1 MECSQLVIPPYIYFR
16 FFTSLHSVLNNR
28 NFESRSPMSF
38 QANTRNPVIS
48 NVSERPHTI
57 TLALREILP
66 PYVRQNDKYLV
77 RNSLLRRVPL
87 GMVTLQKRIRET
99 SSSDS
104 QSYLKTTDIPILIG
118 VPLLIDFFHSTYTTV
133 GIQNLFDINTSL
145 GSIDLL
151 TEQIIII
158 DL

>member
-1 MECSQLVIPPYIYFR
+1 MRDS
-16 FFTSLHSVLNNR
+16 SLYLRSVQNDSN
-28 NFESRSPMSF
+28 
-38 QANTRNPVIS
+38 VIS
-48 NVSERPHTI
+48 NVGERSYTI